1 MSPRGF
7 WCKHFALK
15 SWYSK
20 HWKHLGAYK
29 KCRSWVP
36 PKIHWIRIYI
46 FSRYLGHSR
55 VYWSVYRKGPTWL
68 ILISY
73 PISIP
78 KKPQNTLTYFI
89 TSLISLMVHCLNQ
102 ERPIIATLKNIIWK
116 NVFQVKFG
124 RAPGLSP
131 PGPSG
136 GKDCVRRPG
145 LSWPLGYKLYFKQSC
160 STLIS
165 FRIGITVWFPLKRG
179 FCCFIFPTIIMIHS
193 AHPGHWY
200 LPYVTQEMGSGT
212 KPGSVFLKTSLGSG
226 DVTFKMSKP
235 YPVPRRT
242 IKLLSYS
249 TLIWNDQERH

>member
-73 PISIP
+73 SISIP
-78 KKPQNTLTYFI
+78 KNPQNTLTYFI

-102 ERPIIATLKNIIWK
+102 ERPIIATWK
-116 NVFQVKFG
+116 ISSGRTFFKLNLAEPQVSVLQGHLGVRIVWGGLDWAGLWATNSTSNRAALLWSVLELGLQFDFLWKGAFAALFFQ
-124 RAPGLSP
+124 LS
-131 PGPSG
+131 
-136 GKDCVRRPG
+136 
-145 LSWPLGYKLYFKQSC
+145 SWSIVP
-160 STLIS
+160 IHA
-165 FRIGITVWFPLKRG
+165 IGIFPMLLKRWAQRLNLAL
-179 FCCFIFPTIIMIHS
+179 FF
-193 AHPGHWY
+193 
-200 LPYVTQEMGSGT
+200 
-212 KPGSVFLKTSLGSG
+212 
-226 DVTFKMSKP
+226 
-235 YPVPRRT
+235 
-242 IKLLSYS
+242 
-249 TLIWNDQERH
+249 